1 MQSYCYR
8 CKFWKRCEDD
18 FIVGLCRIANAYRFQ
33 FEDCEMFELIE
44 GYSPLFDDAE
54 NISLKKNRNETI
66 VSLYKEGVGVK
77 KIAYDFGLTP
87 DYVKRMIRRMV

>member
-18 FIVGLCRIANAYRFQ
+18 CIGGLCRIANAYRFQ

-44 GYSPLFDDAE
+44 GYSSLFDDAE
-54 NISLKKNRNETI
+54 NISLKKIRNETI

>member
-1 MQSYCYR
+1 
-8 CKFWKRCEDD
+8 
-18 FIVGLCRIANAYRFQ
+18 
-33 FEDCEMFELIE
+33 MFELIE

-54 NISLKKNRNETI
+54 SISLKKIRNETI

-87 DYVKRMIRRMV
+87 DYVKLMIRRMV